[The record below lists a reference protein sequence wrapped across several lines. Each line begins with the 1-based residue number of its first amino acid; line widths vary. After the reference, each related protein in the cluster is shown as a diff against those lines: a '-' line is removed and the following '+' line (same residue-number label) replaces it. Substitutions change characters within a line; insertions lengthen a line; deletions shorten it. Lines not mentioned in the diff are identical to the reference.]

1 MYCKKCGTQI
11 SDGSE
16 FCSKCGAK
24 QDYSSDEPSKIDEK
38 PILESQEKEKP
49 KKKTG
54 CFVRLLQIIGGIIIL
69 SFIGSCISGTGGN
82 NETKNSTKTE
92 VTQQK
97 QEKKADSLNYTCN
110 VDGIGKV
117 KGMTKSNVGVAI
129 AKIQEMPTI
138 DGSFSSTRAQGVF
151 KVLYVVASNHQKD
164 AVTIDANSFKLIDNK
179 GREFSHSVEG
189 DTALQMSNRETL
201 FLKQI
206 NPGITVGGYV
216 AYDVPKDANIA
227 TLAFR
232 GGFSGDKGELPF
244 KVILE

>member
-24 QDYSSDEPSKIDEK
+24 QDHLSDEASKIDEK
-38 PILESQEKEKP
+38 PILESHEKEKP

-69 SFIGSCISGTGGN
+69 SFIGSCISGTGSN
-82 NETKNSTKTE
+82 NETKNSTKTG

-97 QEKKADSLNYTCN
+97 QEKKADSLNYACN

-164 AVTIDANSFKLIDNK
+164 AVTIDANSFKLIDDK

-201 FLKQI
+201 FLKKI
-206 NPGITVGGYV
+206 NPGITIGGYV
-216 AYDVPKDANIA
+216 AYDVPKDAKIS
-227 TLAFR
+227 TLTFR

-244 KVILE
+244 KVILD